1 MVINFISSKDSEEIR
16 TMYTKSDNIEIIIGN
31 KTDEIIEELFESFF
45 AKISRRISEF
55 FFDSVDSLYY
65 KLHKISLNRKW
76 SYADS
81 PKWLRN
87 EKATTNP
94 ENNDDTCFQYCVTV
108 ALNYQNIEK
117 VSQRI
122 SKIKPFID
130 QYDRKEINFPSNKK
144 D

>member
-1 MVINFISSKDSEEIR
+1 MKSLKNFLNLFSQKYQEGLEESMR
-16 TMYTKSDNIEIIIGN
+16 G
-31 KTDEIIEELFESFF
+31 
-45 AKISRRISEF
+45 SEF
-55 FFDSVDSLYY
+55 VFDSVDSLYY
-65 KLHKISLNRKW
+65 KLHKISLNRRW
-76 SYADS
+76 SYIDS
-81 PKWLRN
+81 PKWLKY

-130 QYDRKEINFPSNKK
+130 QYNRKEINFPSNKK
-144 D
+144 E